1 MEANMEANQ
10 DDQWGVLWDRYSS
23 EATMKLWDPEFRADF
38 IARGLRG
45 ELTKDEYE
53 WVLAAERLDRRLR
66 ELGEKRLDQ

>member
-38 IARGLRG
+38 HRSGPQGRA
-45 ELTKDEYE
+45 
-53 WVLAAERLDRRLR
+53 
-66 ELGEKRLDQ
+66 DQG